1 VAVTTIALPR
11 QAGKEKRAGLVLET
25 EWGVALVL
33 PYAIFFLVF
42 VVWPVLY
49 GLWLGSSPESYVTLF
64 ADPLFLRTL
73 LNTIVFLGIG
83 INLKLFLALLLS
95 GFFASTRPW
104 IRWISVI
111 FILPWAVPSIPTI
124 LSFRWMLNS
133 EWGMMNGLLWDVF
146 HIEGPWWLVNPHLA
160 FASVITVHIWKYLP
174 FWTLILLAGRMAIP
188 RDLYE
193 SAQID
198 GATSLQQFI
207 YVTWPHLRNL
217 YVTSTLLSTIWS
229 LGDFNSVYLLTGGGP
244 AELTHVLATLGIRY
258 AFNIQEL
265 GLGIAT
271 VMVALPALVPLVI
284 MLVRWLGRGVEA

>member
-1 VAVTTIALPR
+1 MAVTTIALPR

-188 RDLYE
+188 TDLYE

-284 MLVRWLGRGVEA
+284 MLVRWLGRGAEA

>member
-1 VAVTTIALPR
+1 MTVTAIALPR
-11 QAGKEKRAGLVLET
+11 RAGREERAGLSLET
-25 EWGVALVL
+25 GWGIALVL
-33 PYAIFFLVF
+33 PYVIFFLLF

-49 GLWLGSSPESYVTLF
+49 GLWLGSSPKSYATLF

-73 LNTIVFLGIG
+73 GNTVVFLAVG

-95 GFFASTRPW
+95 GYFATTRPW
-104 IRWISVI
+104 IRWLGVI

-133 EWGMMNGLLWDVF
+133 EWGMLNGLLWDVF
-146 HIEGPWWLVNPHLA
+146 GIEGPWWLVDPHLA

-174 FWTLILLAGRMAIP
+174 FWTLILLAGRMAVP
-188 RDLYE
+188 TELYE
-193 SAQID
+193 VAQID
-198 GATSLQQFI
+198 GATPLQQFT

-217 YVTSTLLSTIWS
+217 YITSTLLSTIFS

-258 AFNIQEL
+258 AFNVQEL
-265 GLGIAT
+265 GLGMAT
-271 VMVALPALVPLVI
+271 VMVAIPALVPLVI
-284 MLVRWLGRGVEA
+284 LLVRWLGRGSEA

>member
-160 FASVITVHIWKYLP
+160 FASVITVHIWKYQP

-188 RDLYE
+188 TDLYE